1 MSRGVKPLMLD
12 ANPPAATASHS
23 FLSELH
29 SGERFVGSPGLGREE
44 SDKLQAQREHIAQP
58 NCYSE
63 QR

>member
-1 MSRGVKPLMLD
+1 MLD